1 MTADDEWA
9 KQVLA
14 KDPAEKPPKA
24 RMSDWSPEVE
34 RLTDLCDLVME
45 AIRTMAGLKGLKPG
59 PPKPMPR
66 PVTALERARRR
77 KRERTHKSLV
87 SRMLPHEAARRAG
100 SD

>member
-1 MTADDEWA
+1 MSNDEEWA

-14 KDPAEKPPKA
+14 KDPTEKPPRV
-24 RMSDWSPEVE
+24 RMSDFSPEVE

-45 AIRTMAGLKGLKPG
+45 AIRTMAGLKGVKPG
-59 PPKPMPR
+59 PPRPMPR

-87 SRMLPHEAARRAG
+87 ARMLPHEAANGAG
-100 SD
+100 SR